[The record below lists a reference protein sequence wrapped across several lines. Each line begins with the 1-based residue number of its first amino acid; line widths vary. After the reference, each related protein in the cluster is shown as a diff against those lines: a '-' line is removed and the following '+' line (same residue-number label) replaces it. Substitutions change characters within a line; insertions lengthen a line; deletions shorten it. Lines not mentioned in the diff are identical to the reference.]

1 MNIHEQRHGAVTVIK
16 PEGPLTSGDAVI
28 FRQRLG
34 DVMQRS
40 LGRLVVDASAVAFVD
55 SQGLEVLA
63 DASDQLSS
71 SGRVLRMCGTTET
84 LREVLDVTG
93 LSEKFEHY
101 ADVNTAVRSFL

>member
-1 MNIHEQRHGAVTVIK
+1 
-16 PEGPLTSGDAVI
+16 
-28 FRQRLG
+28 
-34 DVMQRS
+34 
-40 LGRLVVDASAVAFVD
+40 
-55 SQGLEVLA
+55 VLA

-101 ADVNTAVRSFL
+101 TDVNTAVRSFL